1 MRRSVM
7 LIIINCVVLLFLVMA
22 LLSMQGCSA
31 PRTKAH
37 RAVMEHQVE
46 GQLVYR
52 EVDGVKYYV
61 ECEYGFKYL
70 SSTASNERIGPVDTC
85 EGEEEE

>member
-52 EVDGVKYYV
+52 EVDGVKLKYYV

-85 EGEEEE
+85 EGEE